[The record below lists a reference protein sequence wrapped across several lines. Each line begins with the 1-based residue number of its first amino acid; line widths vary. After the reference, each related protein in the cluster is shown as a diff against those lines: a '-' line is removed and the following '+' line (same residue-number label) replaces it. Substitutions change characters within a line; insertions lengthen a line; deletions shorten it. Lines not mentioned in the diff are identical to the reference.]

1 VSARYR
7 IKQLF
12 RYFSAIGFN
21 LSHSSFGGFNR
32 FFYGFL
38 SGAITVVTATNS
50 SGNISSLSITTLTD
64 PAGL

>member
-1 VSARYR
+1 MSARYR

-38 SGAITVVTATNS
+38 SGNNGRNS
-50 SGNISSLSITTLTD
+50 D
-64 PAGL
+64 